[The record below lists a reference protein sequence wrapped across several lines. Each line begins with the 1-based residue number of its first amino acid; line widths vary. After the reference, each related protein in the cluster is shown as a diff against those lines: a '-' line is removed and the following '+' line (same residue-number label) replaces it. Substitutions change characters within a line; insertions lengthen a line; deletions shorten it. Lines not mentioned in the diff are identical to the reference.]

1 MLKVLQLFQHRR
13 IVWLLAK
20 RNVQDRFTGTI
31 GGAVWAIVNPLLQLL
46 VFWFVF
52 GVGLRMQGEV
62 GQPFVLFLFCGLIP
76 WMTFSEILSSGAGCI
91 TSRAYLVKKIAFP
104 MEILPYTHLIAA
116 LFTHAFMLV
125 VLAVML
131 MVYGVIPGA
140 GLLLL
145 PYYILCLCALASGL
159 AMLLAAVCVF
169 FRDMVQ
175 ALGILL
181 NIWFWITPLVWPPTM
196 ASPALKP
203 MLDYNPLYYV
213 ILGFRDSLLGNE
225 LVLPDPVMTIYFW
238 AVVVFLGIAGI
249 VVFRRLKPSFA
260 DVL

>member
-1 MLKVLQLFQHRR
+1 MLTELLKHRR
-13 IVWLLAK
+13 IAWLLAK
-20 RNVQDRFTGTI
+20 RNVQDRYTGTV

-52 GVGLRMQGEV
+52 GVGLRMQAEV

-76 WMTFSEILSSGAGCI
+76 WMTFNEILSSSAGAV
-91 TSRAYLVKKIAFP
+91 TARSYLVKKIAFP

-116 LFTHAFMLV
+116 LFTHAFMLL

-131 MVYGVIPGA
+131 AVYGEVPGA

-169 FRDMVQ
+169 FRDMLQ
-175 ALGILL
+175 GLGILL
-181 NIWFWITPLVWPPTM
+181 NIWFWLTPIVWPPSM
-196 ASPALKP
+196 ATPALKP

-213 ILGFRDSLLGNE
+213 ILGFRDSLLAKDF
-225 LVLPDPVMTIYFW
+225 VAPDPVLTVYFW
-238 AVVVFLGIAGI
+238 AVVVFLSIAGTL
-249 VVFRRLKPSFA
+249 VFQRLKHSFA